1 MEELGTNTRQGSA
14 ITHPRVLRGIAHR
27 VGRGAGWPQNT
38 GFADETRECT
48 VLISNVRP
56 WGQSPVDIEITDGRI
71 GRVVPHVP
79 ALAGTGDVDG
89 RGRLGLPSF
98 SDVHVHLDST
108 RIGLPFREHTGA
120 PGVWGM
126 MLNDRN
132 NWRDAETSLP
142 ERVAGTLERMIA
154 RGTTRVRSYAQID
167 ADCKLEK
174 FEAVLAAKEKFA
186 ASADVQIMAFPQ
198 AGLLL
203 EPGTVQYL
211 EESLKLGATVMGGID
226 PCQLDR
232 DPVRHLD
239 IVFGLADKYQADID
253 IHLHEPGHLAHFSTE
268 LIMERTRA
276 LGMEGRV
283 TLSHAYELGNV
294 SDAATERVMEG
305 MSALDISW
313 ATVAPAT
320 SGKQFNLAAMTEA
333 GIRVGLGE
341 DGQRDYWSP
350 YGDCDLLSRTWQ
362 LAFTHGLR
370 QDELIEHAAAIA
382 TWGGATIMD
391 RTLSRLGSTTDRP
404 GFRVGD
410 RADLVLLAGETVTSA
425 VMDRGNDRTVI
436 HDGRVVADRLEL
448 VN

>member
-1 MEELGTNTRQGSA
+1 MLVR
-14 ITHPRVLRGIAHR
+14 
-27 VGRGAGWPQNT
+27 
-38 GFADETRECT
+38 
-48 VLISNVRP
+48 NVRP
-56 WGQSPVDIEITDGRI
+56 WGRDPVDLELADGRI
-71 GRVVPHVP
+71 GGIAPHNPDLPV
-79 ALAGTGDVDG
+79 AAGIDG
-89 RGRLGLPSF
+89 RGRLALPAF

-132 NWRDAETSLP
+132 NWRHAEVPLP
-142 ERVAGTLERMIA
+142 ERVEGTLRRMIA
-154 RGTTRVRSYAQID
+154 HGTTRVRSYAQID
-167 ADCKLEK
+167 VDCKLEK
-174 FEAVLAAKEKFA
+174 FEAVLAAKEKLA

-203 EPGTVQYL
+203 EPGTVPYL
-211 EESLKLGATVMGGID
+211 EESLRLGATVMGGID

-239 IVFGLADKYQADID
+239 IVFGLAEKYQVDVD
-253 IHLHEPGHLAHFSTE
+253 IHLHEPGHLALFSTE
-268 LIMERTRA
+268 LVMERTRA

-283 TLSHAYELGNV
+283 TLSHAYELGNI
-294 SDAATERVMEG
+294 SEAATARVMEG
-305 MSALDISW
+305 MGDLDISW

-320 SGKQFNLAAMTEA
+320 SGRQFNLAAMTSA

-382 TWGGATIMD
+382 TWGGAGIMD
-391 RTLSRLGSTTDRP
+391 RGLARLGSTTDRP
-404 GFRVGD
+404 GLAVGD

-425 VMDRGNDRTVI
+425 VMDRGSDRTVI
-436 HDGRVVADRLEL
+436 HDGRVVADQLEL
-448 VN
+448 A